1 MNEIDFNLYLITD
14 GRSTA
19 DRSSLL
25 LAVGEALRAGIKAV
39 QLREK
44 GLSTR
49 DVLSTAY
56 QMRALTAR
64 YGAKLFINDRVDIAL
79 CVGADGV
86 HLGKASLPAFAV
98 RKIAG
103 KRFLIGVSTHTVN
116 EALIAQKQGADFIT
130 LGPVYRTPSKLKYGS
145 PIGEETLIRANAK
158 ISIPIF
164 GIGGIKPHNI
174 QNVIQCGAFGIA
186 AISGI
191 LGEGDIKAAGERYL
205 TSLKVFSHAS
215 VAEEGGGRIAW
226 RTK

>member
-1 MNEIDFNLYLITD
+1 MNGIGFNLYLITD

-19 DRSSLL
+19 NCSSLL
-25 LAVGEALRAGIKAV
+25 FAVGEALRSGIKAV

-44 GLSTR
+44 CLTTR
-49 DVLSTAY
+49 DILSVAY
-56 QMRALTAR
+56 QMRDLTAK
-64 YGAKLFINDRVDIAL
+64 YGAKLLINDRVDIAL

-86 HLGKASLPAFAV
+86 HLGQLSLPAFAV

-116 EALIAQKQGADFIT
+116 EALIAQKQGADFVT

-145 PIGEETLIRANAK
+145 PIGEETLRRAKAK
-158 ISIPIF
+158 LSIPIF
-164 GIGGIKPHNI
+164 GIGGIKPDNI
-174 QNVIQCGAFGIA
+174 HNVIQCGAYGIA

-191 LGEGDIKAAGERYL
+191 LGEADIKAAGERYL
-205 TSLKVFSHAS
+205 TSLKIFTHAS
-215 VAEEGGGRIAW
+215 LAEEGGGGIAW